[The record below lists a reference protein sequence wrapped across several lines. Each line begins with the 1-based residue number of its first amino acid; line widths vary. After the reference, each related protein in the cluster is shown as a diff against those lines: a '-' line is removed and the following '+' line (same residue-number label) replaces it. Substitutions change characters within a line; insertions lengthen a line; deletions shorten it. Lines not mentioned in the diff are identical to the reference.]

1 MIDQLFCFFF
11 CAKVISHQVTYQ
23 QPYVAKTE
31 EIQEEDEPDDRKP
44 QKGVTIYQR
53 NADQGRQR
61 QQQGPTQANEQIQQ
75 EICRVFKDNC
85 QEAIKVAV
93 CESGLRPTAVSNTQD
108 YGIFQI
114 HLSAH
119 ATKIPVV
126 DKMAYLFDPTS
137 NINLAYTI
145 WSKQGWGPW
154 KYSFKCHGL
163 S

>member
-1 MIDQLFCFFF
+1 MIDQIFCFFF
-11 CAKVISHQVTYQ
+11 CAKVISHQVT
-23 QPYVAKTE
+23 QPYAAKTE
-31 EIQEEDEPDDRKP
+31 EIQQEEDEPLSKSP
-44 QKGVTIYQR
+44 QKGGNITTNSKESSVGSDGDT
-53 NADQGRQR
+53 DQEGLK
-61 QQQGPTQANEQIQQ
+61 AQI
-75 EICRVFKDNC
+75 CLVFKDNC